1 MSTTRRRAEFLDP
14 AGRAENLRAPPMIG
28 LLVLALAFVYD
39 RSHYEPA
46 QER

>member
-14 AGRAENLRAPPMIG
+14 TGRAENLRAPAMID
-28 LLVLALAFVYD
+28 LLASAFAFVYD